1 MTNYFKKFIHSEQAG
16 GFVLLLCTVIALL
29 IANSEIAH
37 YYFKIWEIKI
47 GFIGDDYVFRK
58 TLKHWVDDGL
68 MSIFF
73 LLIGLEIKR
82 EFVSGELSSTQKAI
96 LPGLAAV
103 GGMIVPALIFMTF
116 NIGTPTADGW
126 GIPMATDIAFSLAV
140 LSLIKG
146 VPKSL
151 RIFLVALAV
160 ADDIGAILVIAIFY
174 SDTIHMIYMAGA
186 ALVFAL
192 LMLLNRK
199 KVYKLSWYII
209 LGLLLWLLILK
220 TGIHTT
226 IAGVIL
232 AFTIPFNPDRDDSPL
247 HRLESVLHTPVSFFV
262 LPLFALANTGIV
274 IQGGNFI
281 QGLMQNESIG
291 IILGLVLGK
300 PIGILGAVLLA
311 VLFKIAKI
319 PEGTNLWQFLG
330 IGFLCGIGYTMSIF
344 IAGLAYTNAE
354 VIDSSKLAI
363 LVASS
368 IAAVTGFIFVYLT
381 THTKKAITKT
391 ES

>member
-1 MTNYFKKFIHSEQAG
+1 
-16 GFVLLLCTVIALL
+16 
-29 IANSEIAH
+29 
-37 YYFKIWEIKI
+37 
-47 GFIGDDYVFRK
+47 
-58 TLKHWVDDGL
+58 
-68 MSIFF
+68 
-73 LLIGLEIKR
+73 
-82 EFVSGELSSTQKAI
+82 
-96 LPGLAAV
+96 
-103 GGMIVPALIFMTF
+103 
-116 NIGTPTADGW
+116 
-126 GIPMATDIAFSLAV
+126 
-140 LSLIKG
+140 
-146 VPKSL
+146 L